1 MPNSKNA
8 VLLNHHKKRT
18 SDEQCKNMLRNIS
31 GSGRL
36 VSAKDIGKITAVL
49 KNNGCKVVLT
59 QGVWDLIHEGHARY
73 LQKAKKLGDVL
84 IVAVDTDEVVK
95 HRKGLNRPIVP
106 EKERVNMI
114 SHLKHVDLIVM
125 KESKTDNEKLIKIIK
140 PDILVISKT
149 TKSKIAGADFISRVK
164 KRFGKHCGDVVG
176 LMPQSTTSTTAR
188 IRLLT
193 IKGAEDLAKEL
204 QKSVENFLY
213 SNKI

>member
-1 MPNSKNA
+1 MAGKVKSVKQSKIKAMGN
-8 VLLNHHKKRT
+8 
-18 SDEQCKNMLRNIS
+18 QYKNMPQNIL
-31 GSGRL
+31 GSGKVIPTNNIREITTTL
-36 VSAKDIGKITAVL
+36 KDNGYKI
-49 KNNGCKVVLT
+49 VLT
-59 QGVWDLIHEGHARY
+59 QGVWDLLHEGHAKY

-95 HRKGLNRPIVP
+95 YRKGPSRPIVP
-106 EKERVNMI
+106 EKERVKMI

-125 KESKTDNEKLIKIIK
+125 KESKTDNEKLIKLIK
-140 PDILVISKT
+140 PNILVVSKT

-164 KRFGKHCGDVVG
+164 KRFGQHCGDVIG

-204 QKSVENFLY
+204 QKSIENFLY
-213 SNKI
+213 NNKL